1 MKISKRQL
9 KKVIQENL
17 KDESLLIERDLDYL
31 NPLKYLKSGN
41 KKVKEFKETVFK
53 MLEPYYK
60 NNKISKFFGT
70 INRDIAKVI
79 KKLYNDPQ
87 YNFVDRNFLQNEVR
101 KFHYMRESLLE
112 NFLKNAKANRKDEI
126 SAVGY
131 LDTDNV
137 HSSVG
142 GRGDIVA
149 VELKGYVTLAA
160 NTNMLSG
167 HRPTPA
173 EKETFKSSGVSKNF
187 YADKRGIVSN
197 PSTLKQHRKML
208 FQLTNHI
215 NFVLDNII
223 LDRESF
229 VSSEQ
234 RVLGTGSE
242 VGSMLDKTKDTVQR
256 GFSRTI
262 WNEFVLDNWEPIAI
276 IKGGSFKNL
285 LLYKEEDPRYQ
296 KAKNIIDIAKKYNLE
311 ILNPIEYSLEDV
323 WRHSTDEDRSLDDL
337 NLTKDKGDKDST
349 WME

>member
-9 KKVIQENL
+9 KKLIQENL

-173 EKETFKSSGVSKNF
+173 EKETFKSSGVSKDF
-187 YADKRGIVSN
+187 YTDKSGIVSN
-197 PSTLKQHRKML
+197 PATLKQHKKML

-285 LLYKEEDPRYQ
+285 LLYKEDDPRYQ
-296 KAKNIIDIAKKYNLE
+296 KAKNVIDVAKKYNLE

-323 WRHSTDEDRSLDDL
+323 WRHSTDADRSLDDL

-349 WME
+349 

>member
-9 KKVIQENL
+9 KKLIQENL

-142 GRGDIVA
+142 GRGDVVA

-173 EKETFKSSGVSKNF
+173 EKETFKSSGVSKDF
-187 YADKRGIVSN
+187 YTDKSGIVSN
-197 PSTLKQHRKML
+197 PATLKQHKKML

-242 VGSMLDKTKDTVQR
+242 VGSMLDKTKDTIQR

-285 LLYKEEDPRYQ
+285 LLYKEDDPRYQ
-296 KAKNIIDIAKKYNLE
+296 KAKNVIDVAKKYNLE

-323 WRHSTDEDRSLDDL
+323 WRHSTDADRSLDDL

-349 WME
+349 